1 MLRKNDASLRNR
13 TENVA
18 APIHVWIP
26 ILKLCEQVVSAAAS
40 TMLKKSSTRAKG
52 DAAHEVL
59 EATLTCQYQLAAS
72 HTKNFHGLAT
82 TLEAW

>member
-40 TMLKKSSTRAKG
+40 TRLKKSSTRAKG

-59 EATLTCQYQLAAS
+59 EATVTCQHQNS
-72 HTKNFHGLAT
+72 DFQPPTPRT
-82 TLEAW
+82 CTDTETW